1 MLKVALIQPNSKGT
15 IEEIIERA
23 ERLIS
28 QAAKMG
34 AELACLPEHWIH
46 AKDFNNHLP
55 IFIKLAKKENIA
67 IATGGNYVEDKEGRK
82 VRSYFIN
89 NEGEIIGKQDKIHLF
104 RGEKEVALPGNEFNV
119 FNFNDTKISICICH
133 DLVYPEA
140 VRIFVLKGA
149 EILLCPSRI
158 KKIGYEPWKLYVLT
172 RALEN
177 RINIIA
183 VNTLL
188 LPEFEGK
195 SFAVDFDII
204 DDVIIPKIIASAE
217 EKEGFII
224 AEIDPKKMEKIRK
237 ERLNNRRPEV
247 YVDILKK

>member
-1 MLKVALIQPNSKGT
+1 
-15 IEEIIERA
+15 
-23 ERLIS
+23 
-28 QAAKMG
+28 
-34 AELACLPEHWIH
+34 
-46 AKDFNNHLP
+46 
-55 IFIKLAKKENIA
+55 
-67 IATGGNYVEDKEGRK
+67 
-82 VRSYFIN
+82 
-89 NEGEIIGKQDKIHLF
+89 
-104 RGEKEVALPGNEFNV
+104 
-119 FNFNDTKISICICH
+119 
-133 DLVYPEA
+133 
-140 VRIFVLKGA
+140 
-149 EILLCPSRI
+149 LLCPSRI

-195 SFAVDFDII
+195 SFAVDFDIV

-224 AEIDPKKMEKIRK
+224 AEIDPKKMEKFRK